1 MSGQN
6 WREIWDSLDDEIQV
20 GDPVT
25 IGARGI
31 PMAAGPEL
39 TVLSIERGMAKVQSE
54 SGGVH
59 LVSFEVLMPHPA
71 AVI

>member
-1 MSGQN
+1 MKTPN
-6 WREIWDSLDDEIQV
+6 WSDIWDSLEDEIQV

-31 PMAAGPEL
+31 PMAPGPEL
-39 TVLSIERGMAKVQSE
+39 TVLSIERGMARVQSE

-59 LVSFEVLMPHPA
+59 LVSLEVLVPHSA